1 MAKTNVVLSDDSEET
16 ITKLAYLAKKGSK
29 SKKSTP
35 LKDEIIDTLIMI
47 ARKSHDLLDAQTFY
61 NLTLLDK

>member
-1 MAKTNVVLSDDSEET
+1 MAKTNVVLSEESENT
-16 ITKLAYLAKKGSK
+16 IRKLAYLAKKGSK
-29 SKKSTP
+29 SKRNTP

-47 ARKSHDLLDAQTFY
+47 ARKSHDLLDDETFY

>member
-1 MAKTNVVLSDDSEET
+1 MAKTNVVLSEESENT
-16 ITKLAYLAKKGSK
+16 ISKLAYLAKKGSK
-29 SKKSTP
+29 SKRNTP

-47 ARKSHDLLDAQTFY
+47 ARKSHDLLDDETFY